1 MIGSILSVKTTIWML
16 INVYLVQKILEVN
29 YNIDSKEVIKKMIAK
44 KN

>member
-1 MIGSILSVKTTIWML
+1 MIGSTLSVKTTIWML

-44 KN
+44 NN